1 MTSPVIQIC
10 YSDDG
15 GRNWSNWREIELG
28 LVGEYKKRQRIRRLG
43 SARQRVWKIRCA
55 EPLTVDVLGA
65 VAALEGAEN

>member
-1 MTSPVIQIC
+1 MNPVIQIC

-15 GRNWSNWREIELG
+15 GNNWSNWREIPLG

-43 SARQRVWKIRCA
+43 SARQRVWWIQCA
-55 EPLTVDVLGA
+55 EPLKVNVLGA